1 MTSSAPAAPSAK
13 RGPTSSEPTAGRWVG
28 GALVANLVVQV
39 LIVVTGGLV
48 RLTGSGLGC
57 PTWPQCVPGSYTP
70 VVQQPQGVHKYI
82 EFGNRTLTSV
92 VGVAAL
98 AALVGVWLV
107 VRRAGRR
114 RSLLAVAALPLLGV
128 VVQAVLGGITVL
140 TRLHPATVA
149 AHFLVSAAIV
159 AASTY
164 LLWRV
169 REGDG
174 PAVAVVAV
182 EVRWLGRALVA
193 LTAVV
198 LLLGTLVTGS
208 GPRSGDAT
216 APARF
221 GFDPRTMSWLHSDAV
236 LVWFGILLALIV
248 ALRLTGAPTAVRRAA
263 RVTLLVGLLQG
274 AIGYLQ
280 YLTGLPVVAVALHML
295 GASLL
300 VIAVTRLTLSLR
312 VRAAA

>member
-1 MTSSAPAAPSAK
+1 MTVTSPAPPVEPGLTSSVSTP
-13 RGPTSSEPTAGRWVG
+13 GRWVR

-98 AALVGVWLV
+98 AALVGVWVL
-107 VRRAGRR
+107 VRRAERR
-114 RSLLAVAALPLLGV
+114 RSLLAIAALPLLGV

-159 AASTY
+159 AASAY
-164 LLWRV
+164 LLWRIG
-169 REGDG
+169 EGDG

-182 EVRWLGRALVA
+182 EVRWLGRALVV
-193 LTAVV
+193 LTGIV
-198 LLLGTLVTGS
+198 LVLGTLVTGS
-208 GPRSGDAT
+208 GPRSGDSM
-216 APARF
+216 APVRF
-221 GFDPRTMSWLHSDAV
+221 GFDPRAMSWLHSDAV
-236 LVWFGILLALIV
+236 LVWFGVLLALLV
-248 ALRLTGAPTAVRRAA
+248 AARLSGAPAAVRRAA
-263 RVTLLVGLLQG
+263 RVTLAVGLLQG
-274 AIGYLQ
+274 AIGYVQ
-280 YLTGLPVVAVALHML
+280 YLTGLPAVAVALHML

-300 VIAVTRLTLSLR
+300 VIAVTRLVLTLR
-312 VRAAA
+312 VRVAA